1 MKDKNE
7 RKKKTVAAVS
17 PYLYPHNI
25 NFKEAAFKAWQQNG
39 GQIRNSHYPKK
50 ILRGAVFRWELP
62 CSYKNKTEAR
72 LRFVEPVSIKFDTF
86 PDYAFYEVI
95 PFIWDCWPIFFED
108 TCRYFIKHKVRTA
121 FFTSS
126 QSAEKMKKRFPAMKI
141 FFIPEGIDTTLYQG
155 GKLLKDRNI
164 DLLEFGRKNDKVVKY
179 NLPDKINHLYSKK
192 GEKLFATNKDLFSAL
207 ADTRI
212 TIALTRKDT
221 QPELAEDID
230 TLTQRYWESM
240 LSRIVMVGRAP
251 QELIDLIGYN
261 PVIKLDQIHPNE
273 QIIDILNNIEKYQSL
288 VDKNRETALRLGDW
302 KIRMRQVMNELTRL
316 GYNI

>member
-1 MKDKNE
+1 MNKEKI
-7 RKKKTVAAVS
+7 KVTAVS
-17 PYLYPHNI
+17 PYLHPHSI
-25 NFKEAAFKAWQQNG
+25 NFKEAAFKAWKQNG
-39 GQIRNSHYPKK
+39 GQVKRSYYPSP
-50 ILRGAVFRWELP
+50 ILHGVVFRWELP
-62 CSYKNKTEAR
+62 CIYKNKTEAR
-72 LRFVEPVSIKFDTF
+72 IRFAEPVSIKFDTF

-95 PFIWDCWPIFFED
+95 PFIWDCWPKFFED
-108 TCRYFIKHKVRTA
+108 ICQYFKKHQVRTA

-126 QSAEKMKKRFPAMKI
+126 QSAEKMKKRFPSMNI
-141 FFIPEGIDTTLYQG
+141 FFIPEGIDTTLYQE

-164 DLLEFGRKNDKVVKY
+164 DLLEYGRKNDKIVRY
-179 NLPDKINHLYSKK
+179 NLPNTINHIYSKK
-192 GEKLFATNKDLFSAL
+192 GEKLFTTNEDLFSAL

-221 QPELAEDID
+221 QPELAGDID

-261 PVIKLDQIHPNE
+261 PVIELNPKYPNE
-273 QIIDILNNIEKYQSL
+273 QILEILKNIEKYQPL
-288 VDKNRETALRLGDW
+288 VDKNRETALKLGDW
-302 KIRMRQVMNELTRL
+302 KIRIKQVMNELTAL